1 MDKWL
6 KSYAESKN
14 ITSKYSLNSMKSN
27 LKRIEKVTGKK
38 IEQWK
43 AADFKNPEAIL
54 DKIIEDYSLNTALV
68 TMNAIKMWLMME
80 NASAKIIDE
89 YTEYIKDL
97 SHEKDETVKK
107 QQKNSLEEE
116 LGENFDFK
124 RLQKTV
130 RDYVSKNLDGAK
142 GNELVKLLLISL
154 FTLQPPTRIGNYLN
168 MEIRRGDGK
177 RLGNDKNYLMVKDGK
192 YKFIFNKYKT
202 SKHLGKTELPVTD
215 PLLEKVISKHIEGK
229 NGRTPIFLEKSQT
242 HVTQLLNS
250 ITKKILDVP
259 ISVNVLR
266 HSFLTDFMN
275 SNPSIAEKERV
286 AKIVG
291 QTYKVPR
298 MEKYARVE

>member
-6 KSYAESKN
+6 ESYAQSKN

-38 IEQWK
+38 IEEWK
-43 AADFKNPEAIL
+43 AIDFKNPEAIL

-97 SHEKDETVKK
+97 SHEKDNTVKK
-107 QQKNSLEEE
+107 QQKNDLEEE

-130 RDYVSKNLDGAK
+130 RDYVSKNLDGARN
-142 GNELVKLLLISL
+142 NELIKLLLISL

-168 MEIRRGDGK
+168 MEIRRGD
-177 RLGNDKNYLMVKDGK
+177 
-192 YKFIFNKYKT
+192 
-202 SKHLGKTELPVTD
+202 
-215 PLLEKVISKHIEGK
+215 
-229 NGRTPIFLEKSQT
+229 
-242 HVTQLLNS
+242 
-250 ITKKILDVP
+250 
-259 ISVNVLR
+259 
-266 HSFLTDFMN
+266 
-275 SNPSIAEKERV
+275 
-286 AKIVG
+286 
-291 QTYKVPR
+291 
-298 MEKYARVE
+298 